1 MSQSAQSI
9 EQRRAKRL
17 VSHIVWLQRHMPEAA
32 ALNHRVRE
40 LELLV
45 STDSCVAELVSQS
58 KSTVQKKRASRSS
71 LFPPFVSVQI
81 LEREANTEIRN
92 LSAVSVYSTGNQ
104 FSATQVVA

>member
-17 VSHIVWLQRHMPEAA
+17 ANHITWLQRHMPSAA

-45 STDSCVAELVSQS
+45 GTDSNAVRMCSPTVA
-58 KSTVQKKRASRSS
+58 TVTNKKRAARRL
-71 LFPPFVSVQI
+71 LFPYHNI
-81 LEREANTEIRN
+81 W
-92 LSAVSVYSTGNQ
+92 
-104 FSATQVVA
+104 